1 MYKKIT
7 IILAFILL
15 ALVADRLIF
24 TTSDTE
30 VDIQPAI
37 LRAAPNSEL
46 KINVYKSNIFGF
58 KVPLSKVEVRFVIE
72 EGANLVSLVN
82 EDINGEVTV
91 RSKGFEGEATVA
103 IYSLKSGFQIK
114 KVLIKILP
122 RDLAVYGEFM

>member
-7 IILAFILL
+7 VILALILL

-24 TTSDTE
+24 TASDTE
-30 VDIQPAI
+30 VEIKPAI

-46 KINVYKSNIFGF
+46 SIFVFKSNIFGF
-58 KVPLSKVEVRFVIE
+58 KVPFSKVEVRFVIE

-82 EDINGEVTV
+82 ENINGEVTV

-103 IYSLKSGFQIK
+103 IYSIKSGFQIK
-114 KVLIKILP
+114 KILIKILP
-122 RDLAVYGEFM
+122 RDLAGYRELL